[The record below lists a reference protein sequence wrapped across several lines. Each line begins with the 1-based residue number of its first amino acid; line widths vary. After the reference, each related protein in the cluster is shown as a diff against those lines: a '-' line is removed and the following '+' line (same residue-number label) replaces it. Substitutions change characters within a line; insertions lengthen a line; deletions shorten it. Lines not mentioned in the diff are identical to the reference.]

1 MLTSFTSLVTNVK
14 SCLILVRGFP
24 RAREA
29 CVRLLTEDE
38 RQGLKH
44 GHGRSRS
51 LLDTGLDTS
60 PASDLVSAC
69 SFLLSFLLSFRQIKA
84 SPCVRSFH
92 WQIWGTALNV
102 SLCCVLVA
110 FPLRRL
116 HACLL
121 TGCFQIPLST
131 VYLTAGPVRHR
142 PLIPAGAG
150 WRLSSRAA

>member
-24 RAREA
+24 PSTWGLCEA
-29 CVRLLTEDE
+29 PDWGWETGVEAW
-38 RQGLKH
+38 
-44 GHGRSRS
+44 SRS
-51 LLDTGLDTS
+51 LLDTGLDIS